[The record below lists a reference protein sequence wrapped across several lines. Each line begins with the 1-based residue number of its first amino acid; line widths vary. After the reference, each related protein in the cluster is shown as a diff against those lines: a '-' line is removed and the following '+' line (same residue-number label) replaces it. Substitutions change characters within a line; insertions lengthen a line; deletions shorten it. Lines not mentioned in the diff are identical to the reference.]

1 VSRRDILANVPLRAL
16 LVAEVVSTTGTQMT
30 WLALPWFVL
39 VTTGS
44 AEQMT
49 VVMIAGLVGTGV
61 AGVPAGGLLQRLG
74 ARRTMLTCD
83 AVRAPLMLAL
93 PVLHWTGHL
102 SYAVLVAAAFALGLC
117 AAPFF
122 SAQRMIVPELLGED
136 EVAVTR
142 ANALFQGAIRTTM
155 LLGPPLAGVLIG
167 VIGAASV
174 LLVDALT
181 YAVSFLLVVSFVPAR
196 ARATTG
202 GEGTGGILAG
212 LAFLFRDR
220 LLRVWIPLFIAGD
233 AAWMAFFAA
242 VPVLVVDRFDADARV
257 AGILFAAF
265 GAGAV
270 VGNLISFRFLTD
282 RFDGLAVIAAS
293 VPFQAAPLWLLPL
306 DVGVPVLAVA
316 ICVSGVANGVCN
328 PPIQSIW
335 TLRMPPAIRAKA
347 MTASMA
353 LWGFGQ
359 PLGLVVAG
367 PILASF
373 GARPV
378 LVGFGVVQS
387 VCMLGVAAVSL
398 RARGRALAPAVA

>member
-1 VSRRDILANVPLRAL
+1 
-16 LVAEVVSTTGTQMT
+16 
-30 WLALPWFVL
+30 
-39 VTTGS
+39 
-44 AEQMT
+44 
-49 VVMIAGLVGTGV
+49 
-61 AGVPAGGLLQRLG
+61 
-74 ARRTMLTCD
+74 
-83 AVRAPLMLAL
+83 
-93 PVLHWTGHL
+93 
-102 SYAVLVAAAFALGLC
+102 
-117 AAPFF
+117 
-122 SAQRMIVPELLGED
+122 
-136 EVAVTR
+136 
-142 ANALFQGAIRTTM
+142 M

-174 LLVDALT
+174 LLVDAVT
-181 YAVSFLLVVSFVPAR
+181 YAVSFLLVVSFVPGR
-196 ARATTG
+196 ARAAAG
-202 GEGTGGILAG
+202 GGTSGILAG
-212 LAFLFRDR
+212 LRYLFHDR
-220 LLRVWIPLFIAGD
+220 LLRVWIPLFVAGD

-282 RFDGLAVIAAS
+282 RFDGLTVIAAS
-293 VPFQAAPLWLLPL
+293 VPFQAAPLWFLPL
-306 DVGVPVLAVA
+306 NVGVPVLAVA
-316 ICVSGVANGVCN
+316 ICASGIANGVCN

-353 LWGFGQ
+353 VWGLGQ

-378 LVGFGVVQS
+378 LVGFAVVQS
-387 VCMLGVAAVSL
+387 FCMLGVAGVSL